1 MEANRREVPAMG
13 DDDEEASE
21 GWRSSER
28 EECLGGNGRFPAGKL
43 LPAEWWMNS
52 LKVNVEE
59 LHWER
64 EATTSQGV
72 TATPSIFPI
81 RKTCHTKNSTTR
93 LSNNIILFSGLPLL
107 LRTLIQF
114 QTTAFKEKSY
124 PNNGRYRSAWHNK
137 NKYTLDLSPLCREI
151 VMLIFSVSF
160 RIERK
165 ISHGPPGRYPVP
177 ARTANI

>member
-13 DDDEEASE
+13 DDEEASE

-64 EATTSQGV
+64 EATTSEGTTETTGKGQLQIGYCPPFNFCLYEKLV
-72 TATPSIFPI
+72 TL
-81 RKTCHTKNSTTR
+81 NSTT
-93 LSNNIILFSGLPLL
+93 
-107 LRTLIQF
+107 
-114 QTTAFKEKSY
+114 
-124 PNNGRYRSAWHNK
+124 
-137 NKYTLDLSPLCREI
+137 
-151 VMLIFSVSF
+151 
-160 RIERK
+160 
-165 ISHGPPGRYPVP
+165 
-177 ARTANI
+177 